1 MNGMILHNVIQ
12 TIFVIAG
19 ITAMLA
25 AMFNWDWF
33 FTARNAEFIVKRL
46 GRNGSRIL
54 YGTAGLLFIIAAV
67 YFYYKVAAIR

>member
-25 AMFNWDWF
+25 ALFNWDWF

>member
-1 MNGMILHNVIQ
+1 MSKMILHNVIQ
-12 TIFVIAG
+12 IIFVISG

-46 GRNGSRIL
+46 GRTGSRIL
-54 YGTAGLLFIIAAV
+54 YGMAGLLFIIAAV
-67 YFYYKVAAIR
+67 YFYYQIKGI